1 MVQENPNKEQ
11 IGDEIY
17 YEIPTFEESLLSE
30 IDTIE
35 KKLISLRNKK
45 EQLEKQKPSFSV
57 QGGEEDE
64 VSRGLIQEIDLAIKQ
79 QEEVLRKFKIDLLH
93 LKPNQEGMQI
103 AG

>member
-1 MVQENPNKEQ
+1 MVQENPKREQ

-17 YEIPTFEESLLSE
+17 YDVQTFEESLLSE

-35 KKLISLRNKK
+35 KKLISLKNKK
-45 EQLEKQKPSFSV
+45 EQLEKQKPSLSV

-64 VSRGLIQEIDLAIKQ
+64 VSRGLIKEIDLEIKQ
-79 QEEVLRKFKIDLLH
+79 QEEKLSKLKIDLLH
-93 LKPNQEGMQI
+93 LRPDKDGMQI